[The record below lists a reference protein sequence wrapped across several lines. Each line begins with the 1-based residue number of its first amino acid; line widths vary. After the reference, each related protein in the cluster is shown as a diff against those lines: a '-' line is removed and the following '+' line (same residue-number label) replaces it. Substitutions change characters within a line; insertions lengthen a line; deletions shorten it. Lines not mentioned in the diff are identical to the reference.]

1 MNEVQ
6 DITDAKRLL
15 REIRVL
21 NSFKHDNILKLHHVI
36 MNPNMNKFFDI
47 YLVTDLWDVD
57 LSKIIK
63 KNHADLTDD
72 HIQYILY

>member
-72 HIQYILY
+72 HI